1 MSLMICL
8 KYTKLSAEVLFG
20 KMRLKYN
27 FPSFTIHCEMSVIK
41 KNCHVHELL
50 SRQYS
55 LPISENI
62 STSSGIL
69 NSRTLS
75 PKLGHVNEN
84 LNENCSWFVLV
95 EVLKFDSDP
104 GLFTVYMHKK
114 ITFSKD
120 F

>member
-1 MSLMICL
+1 MFEIHEAFRRGLIWKNASQIQ
-8 KYTKLSAEVLFG
+8 FHQF
-20 KMRLKYN
+20 YN
-27 FPSFTIHCEMSVIK
+27 PLRDVCYKK